1 MHAHDAT
8 HSHHADACRTHQCSR
23 PSKDGARQQCPRSG
37 AALRCIPPAHTNA
50 NLGFVSELAVLQQR
64 KERTRQTVLCQPR
77 PPHPPRPTTRRYPCP
92 DRVHPV
98 QVQHKVPR
106 PRETSQLS
114 PRWQNPRPSLS
125 VRACAGPFRSRCM
138 LPARQRWHQHTE
150 NCFSTL
156 HFAVFVLCC
165 ACKACKFRWTGRHS
179 HLAHGRMGAW
189 SDGTQ
194 DRRRICHTHD
204 MTPMRHMTHATQ
216 HMTHATHG
224 QLANIAA
231 QTDTMI
237 TGLKQSVSKD
247 GGHEGTPTLLVPARP
262 PIYLLAPTYYP
273 TLWLSCCLFLAVP
286 QTAHLSLLLSP
297 TLSLSCCLSL
307 AVSHTLTLLL
317 SLSCCLSHSH
327 SLAVSLLLS
336 LTLSLSHT
344 ALAVSLS
351 CCLSLETGT
360 LHKTHAGLLQHT
372 CNTHAT
378 NMQHTCNTHATHL
391 QHTCNTLATHMQHI
405 SDISDA
411 GLLQHTCNTHAT
423 HRQHTCN
430 TYRTQ
435 VYCNNMVV
443 GRAESQFSAAV
454 SFYKDKVCACVC
466 CLARDMCM
474 CVLPSPSTSTSVSI
488 SARVYVCVRACARA
502 FQSASL
508 SLSPSHFLSLSC
520 VCGSIRVHM
529 HKCVSMCRHVSL
541 SLSLSLSVCMDACR
555 VGGWV
560 SG

>member
-307 AVSHTLTLLL
+307 AVSHTLTL
-317 SLSCCLSHSH
+317 SHGTCCL
-327 SLAVSLLLS
+327 SLLLS
-336 LTLSLSHT
+336 LSRDGHFAQNTCWAT
-344 ALAVSLS
+344 A
-351 CCLSLETGT
+351 
-360 LHKTHAGLLQHT
+360 TH
-372 CNTHAT
+372 
-378 NMQHTCNTHATHL
+378 MQHTCNTHAAHM
-391 QHTCNTLATHMQHI
+391 QHTCNTLATHMQHTCNTHATHI
-405 SDISDA
+405 GHIGRRSTATHMQHTCNTQAAHMQHISDA
-411 GLLQHTCNTHAT
+411 GLLQ
-423 HRQHTCN
+423 QHGGGT
-430 TYRTQ
+430 RREP
-435 VYCNNMVV
+435 V
-443 GRAESQFSAAV
+443 FSCRLLLQGQGVCLCVLPCTRYVHVRAAV
-454 SFYKDKVCACVC
+454 SFYKHK
-466 CLARDMCM
+466 
-474 CVLPSPSTSTSVSI
+474 
-488 SARVYVCVRACARA
+488 RVHIRPCVCVRACVCTCVSECVSLA
-502 FQSASL
+502 L
-508 SLSPSHFLSLSC
+508 SLSFSFSV
-520 VCGSIRVHM
+520 VCLWVDTCAHAQM
-529 HKCVSMCRHVSL
+529 CKHVSSRLSL
-541 SLSLSLSVCMDACR
+541 SLSLSLYAWMHAGW
-555 VGGWV
+555 VGG
-560 SG
+560 